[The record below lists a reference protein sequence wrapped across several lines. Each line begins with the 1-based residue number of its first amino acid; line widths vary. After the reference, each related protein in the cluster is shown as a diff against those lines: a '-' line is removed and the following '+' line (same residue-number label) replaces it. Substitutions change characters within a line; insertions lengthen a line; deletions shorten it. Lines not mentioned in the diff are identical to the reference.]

1 MSLRPGT
8 RAGLQSA
15 CVGLRGR
22 RLLFARA
29 RPEQSA
35 ASLALSR
42 CACAT
47 WRVRFLVGSVETFCP
62 VLSALSAIV
71 IVRMFSRGL
80 GSALTR
86 AAEVHASRGALLPVR
101 GARGV
106 VSSEF
111 STLCRTHQGCDP
123 WLCNVLCSASGRQN
137 GLDGASR
144 GAPPRAGPHCI
155 ARHTSH
161 NKTLNISNVCF
172 RHLSFV
178 FRR

>member
-1 MSLRPGT
+1 MPGPLPRRSIESFRPISTTCT
-8 RAGLQSA
+8 R
-15 CVGLRGR
+15 R
-22 RLLFARA
+22 
-29 RPEQSA
+29 
-35 ASLALSR
+35 
-42 CACAT
+42 
-47 WRVRFLVGSVETFCP
+47 
-62 VLSALSAIV
+62 SALSAIAT
-71 IVRMFSRGL
+71 VRMFSRGL